1 MICDK
6 KTGGQTCWGL
16 VRCVSREIEDDGLE
30 VRAHACEGHAG
41 TAYTEP
47 SGPRKAILRL
57 MDAVRES
64 ENVLCA
70 HSQGRYEAKNDHA
83 ELTTARDEIYLL
95 LGIITEKGVE
105 LADPL
110 ESEY

>member
-1 MICDK
+1 MMICDK
-6 KTGGQTCWGL
+6 KTAGQTCWGGY
-16 VRCVSREIEDDGLE
+16 RIAFRTDKGGDPEKIYC
-30 VRAHACEGHAG
+30 CEGHAL

-47 SGPRKAILRL
+47 SAPRKAILRL

-64 ENVLCA
+64 ESVLCA
-70 HSQGRYEAKNDHA
+70 HSNGRYEAKNDHA
-83 ELTTARDEIYLL
+83 ELIAARDEVYRL

>member
-6 KTGGQTCWGL
+6 KTGDQTCWG
-16 VRCVSREIEDDGLE
+16 VYRIAFRTDKDGDPEKLYC
-30 VRAHACEGHAG
+30 CEGHAG
-41 TAYTEP
+41 TVYTEP

-57 MDAVRES
+57 MDAIRES

-83 ELTTARDEIYLL
+83 ELAAVRDEIYLL